1 MAFGGPALFAGDSL
15 EERGTL
21 QGLKSIGVLIGLNLR
36 IQSAG
41 ITTEMLRPDIETRLK
56 RSNIRV
62 VPRAELLQKKTREPI
77 LIVNFSDTIRVG
89 DVFAYNMEL
98 LLHQRV
104 RLERDQSIA
113 PVVVPTW
120 SVNRVG
126 SLRAGEADK
135 LRGAVGQAVD
145 DFIKAYH
152 SVNP

>member
-1 MAFGGPALFAGDSL
+1 MVQMRPTILVAIIWLLAAQHCSRVTRWRSG
-15 EERGTL
+15 GTL

-89 DVFAYNMEL
+89 DVFAYNME
-98 LLHQRV
+98 
-104 RLERDQSIA
+104 
-113 PVVVPTW
+113 
-120 SVNRVG
+120 
-126 SLRAGEADK
+126 
-135 LRGAVGQAVD
+135 
-145 DFIKAYH
+145 
-152 SVNP
+152 